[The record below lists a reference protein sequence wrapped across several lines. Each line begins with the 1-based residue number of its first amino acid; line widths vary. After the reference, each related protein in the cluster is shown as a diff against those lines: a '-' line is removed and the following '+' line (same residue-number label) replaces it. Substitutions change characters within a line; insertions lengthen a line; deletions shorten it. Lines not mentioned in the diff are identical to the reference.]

1 MYMLFSTLFDYYNSF
16 TQCVKEQIHVLEQ
29 FPESTYYP
37 SKVHKVFEQSL
48 CLSFSQILLILET
61 FDFFF

>member
-16 TQCVKEQIHVLEQ
+16 TQCVAEQIHVLEQ

-48 CLSFSQILLILET
+48 FKLFTNT
-61 FDFFF
+61 FDS